1 LFFSDPPDKGRLK
14 RTGSTS
20 SSSSKDTKKQKKKKK
35 KKDKKKK
42 LKKKKDKEE
51 KKGVTTEKKKGPMT
65 KEEWERLERLKK
77 VSVVPDVDSKKQLY
91 DANRKKEKEEFSWVL
106 SGSPPPPH
114 VRAAY
119 KTFKKPQGFLS

>member
-1 LFFSDPPDKGRLK
+1 
-14 RTGSTS
+14 
-20 SSSSKDTKKQKKKKK
+20 
-35 KKDKKKK
+35 
-42 LKKKKDKEE
+42 LKKEKSKLPKVE
-51 KKGVTTEKKKGPMT
+51 KKEVPAVKKKGPMT
-65 KEEWERLERLKK
+65 KEEWEKLERFKK
-77 VSVVPDVDSKKQLY
+77 ISAVPNIDSKKQMF